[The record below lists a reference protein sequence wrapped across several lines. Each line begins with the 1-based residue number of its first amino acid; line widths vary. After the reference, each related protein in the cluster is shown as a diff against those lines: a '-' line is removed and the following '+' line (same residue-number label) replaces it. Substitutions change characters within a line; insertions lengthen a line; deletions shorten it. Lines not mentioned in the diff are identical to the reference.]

1 MRQSRV
7 TGPITRPSSGVVHPA
22 PPPMPLEAQLFRPRG
37 SLAASVLVGP
47 SLVLLAVLALARIT
61 GVMVP
66 WLVAVCAGLG
76 ALWLVGCLALASW
89 LLLTVR
95 ASSEGLEARTPW
107 DGRRLLRWQL
117 IENVERRNGLLR
129 LRSSDGKRL
138 MFLEIGL
145 THSRQLLRQIL
156 LRVSP
161 TVLSA
166 PLQQDLAMLGGP
178 ADPNAEY
185 VISVAPVWLLGA
197 GGVGAL
203 GVALALWG
211 HFGGGMPLLIVG
223 VVLAALGAGVLLL
236 LRQTITITETH
247 LTLARGFGKPRTL
260 EWDEIGVVDT
270 MPLDLALGLRS
281 GDHRTIFLGPFF
293 FAPLRAELVRSTI
306 RARVLDRGTPIFQ
319 AWRIW

>member
-22 PPPMPLEAQLFRPRG
+22 PPPLPVEAQFFRPRG
-37 SLAASVLVGP
+37 ALAASVLVGP
-47 SLVLLAVLALARIT
+47 ILVLLAILATARML

-66 WLVAVCAGLG
+66 WLAAVCAGMG
-76 ALWLVGCLALASW
+76 ALWLVVSLALTGW
-89 LLLTVR
+89 LFLTVR
-95 ASSEGLEARTPW
+95 VSSEGLEARTPW

-117 IENVERRNGLLR
+117 IESVERSNGLLR
-129 LRSSDGKRL
+129 LRSSDGQRL
-138 MFLEIGL
+138 RFLEIGL

-185 VISVAPVWLLGA
+185 VINVAPVWLLGT
-197 GGVGAL
+197 GGVGTL

-211 HFGGGMPLLIVG
+211 NLGGGMVPLIIG
-223 VVLAALGAGVLLL
+223 VVLAALGAVVLLL
-236 LRQTITITETH
+236 LRQTVTITETH
-247 LTLARGFGKPRTL
+247 MTLTRGFGKPRIL
-260 EWDEIGVVDT
+260 EWSEIGVVDT

-281 GDHRTIFLGPFF
+281 GDHRTILLGPFF
-293 FAPLRAELVRSTI
+293 FTPLRAELVRSTI
-306 RARVLDRGTPIFQ
+306 RAHVLDRGAPIFQ

>member
-7 TGPITRPSSGVVHPA
+7 TGPITRPSTGVVHPA
-22 PPPMPLEAQLFRPRG
+22 PPPMPLEAQFFRPRG

-47 SLVLLAVLALARIT
+47 SFVLLAVLAATRIMAAR
-61 GVMVP
+61 VP
-66 WLVAVCAGLG
+66 WLAAVCAGLG
-76 ALWLVGCLALASW
+76 VLWLVSCLMLASW

-95 ASSEGLEARTPW
+95 VSSEGLEARTPW
-107 DGRRLLRWQL
+107 DGRHLLRWQL
-117 IENVERRNGLLR
+117 IENVERRYGLLR
-129 LRSSDGKRL
+129 LRSSDGQKV

-166 PLQQDLAMLGGP
+166 PLQQNLAMLGGP

-185 VISVAPVWLLGA
+185 VIPVAPVWLLGT

-211 HFGGGMPLLIVG
+211 YAGGGTAPLLAG
-223 VVLAALGAGVLLL
+223 VVLATLGAGALLL
-236 LRQTITITETH
+236 LRQTITITETQ
-247 LTLARGFGKPRTL
+247 LTLARGFGKPRIL
-260 EWDEIGVVDT
+260 EWAEIGVVDT

-281 GDHRTIFLGPFF
+281 GDHRTVFLGPFF
-293 FAPLRAELVRSTI
+293 FTPLRAELVRSTI
-306 RARVLDRGTPIFQ
+306 RAHVLDRGAPIFQ
-319 AWRIW
+319 TWRIW